1 MFKTTVFEPNGQIIS
16 AKEFEKALRFLVENG
31 LLISRLII
39 NKVYEKNQYEVSP
52 YYRLEFSDDD
62 KAVALGIHE
71 TDVVLVVPFYTKDGK
86 SFLIIE
92 LLVAA
97 TYEKSL
103 GTVTKIFSLFVS
115 KERDK
120 PYYGNVL
127 IGRKLDIFS
136 EE

>member
-1 MFKTTVFEPNGQIIS
+1 MFKTTAFEPNGQITS
-16 AKEFEKALRFLVENG
+16 AKEFEKALCFLVENG

-52 YYRLEFSDDD
+52 YYKLEFLNDN
-62 KAVALGIHE
+62 GIFVPSISE
-71 TDVVLVVPFYTKDGK
+71 IDIVLIIPFYSKSDK

-92 LLVAA
+92 LLAA
-97 TYEKSL
+97 TTYEKAL
-103 GTVTKIFSLFVS
+103 VAVTKIFSLFVG

-120 PYYGNVL
+120 LYYGNAL
-127 IGRKLDIFS
+127 IGRKIDVFS